1 MIMERIRKWC
11 NWTFI
16 LLQTISII
24 VFLLLANYYYC
35 ENKSSIMSFYS
46 ETCLLNSSWFW
57 SMITA
62 IATVVA
68 AGCAINAYN
77 QSVETKNSRH
87 LMLFSVNCYLHYNV
101 LSIMKV

>member
-1 MIMERIRKWC
+1 MERIKKWC
-11 NWTFI
+11 YWTFI